1 MTVSDNNELFRVVSE
16 AVSSMDSEQL
26 RNLAVGTYLELRE
39 SLYEAAAA

>member
-16 AVSSMDSEQL
+16 AVFSMDAEQL

-39 SLYEAAAA
+39 SFYEVAAA